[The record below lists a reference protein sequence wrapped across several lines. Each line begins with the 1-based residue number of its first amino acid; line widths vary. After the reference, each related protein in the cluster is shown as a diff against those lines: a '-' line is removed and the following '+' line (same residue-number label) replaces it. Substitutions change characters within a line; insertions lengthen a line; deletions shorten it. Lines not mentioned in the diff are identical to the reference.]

1 MNATNQKSRYHI
13 SHAAIRLGRD
23 LMLRQPLLTVF
34 SALMLV
40 LALPT
45 FILLVLDG
53 RLLRDVPIWLK
64 PLKFMLSSAMFAATT
79 AWFIGLL
86 PASIRTSSMVRGLA
100 WTVVITSV
108 FEVGYISLQAALG
121 QGSHHNVS
129 DPMHASLFGLMAI
142 AAVCLTST
150 QAVLAW
156 LIARHSPLR
165 ETLFVRSVVIGLVLT
180 FVLATASG
188 FMLGAQQP
196 PAGVGLPI
204 VGWHL
209 GQADA
214 RPAHF
219 LGLHAH
225 QLIPM
230 AGWFLQRYQVPQAGL
245 WLSVLTAAYVSFWTV
260 LMLMAGFY

>member
-1 MNATNQKSRYHI
+1 MNNPKFNTNQLVHR
-13 SHAAIRLGRD
+13 AAFSIGRK
-23 LMLRQPLLTVF
+23 LMARQPLLAVF

-45 FILLVLDG
+45 FILLVLDE

-86 PASIRTSSMVRGLA
+86 PAIIQTSSMVRGLA

-129 DPMHASLFGLMAI
+129 DPIHASLFGLMAI

-156 LIARHSPLR
+156 LIARHSPWR
-165 ETLFVRSVVIGLVLT
+165 ENIFVRSVVIGLVLT

-188 FMLGAQQP
+188 FMLGGQQP
-196 PAGVGLPI
+196 PPGVGLPFL
-204 VGWHL
+204 GWHI

-219 LGLHAH
+219 MGLHAH
-225 QLIPM
+225 QLLPL
-230 AGWFLQRYQVPQAGL
+230 AGWFLQRYRVPQSVF
-245 WLSVLTAAYVSFWTV
+245 WLSVLTASYVFFWVV
-260 LMLMAGFY
+260 LMLIALP

>member
-1 MNATNQKSRYHI
+1 MNATKPKSKYHI
-13 SHAAIRLGRD
+13 SHAAVCLGRD
-23 LMLRQPLLTVF
+23 LVSRQPLLTVF

-45 FILLVLDG
+45 FMLLVIDD

-100 WTVVITSV
+100 WTVVITSI

-129 DPMHASLFGLMAI
+129 DPLHASLFGLMAI

-156 LIARHSPLR
+156 LIARHSPR
-165 ETLFVRSVVIGLVLT
+165 RDTIFVRSVVMGLVLT

-188 FMLGAQQP
+188 FMLGGQQP
-196 PAGVGLPI
+196 PPGVGVPFL
-204 VGWHL
+204 GWHI

-219 LGLHAH
+219 MGLHAH
-225 QLIPM
+225 QLLPL
-230 AGWFLQRYQVPQAGL
+230 AGWFLQRYRVPQSEF
-245 WLSVLTAAYVSFWTV
+245 WLSVLTASYVIFWVV
-260 LMLMAGFY
+260 LMFIALP